1 MNDKNTDPTD
11 SQKKIE
17 TVKEIFNNITPYY
30 DRMNRIMSC
39 RRDVHWRKFL
49 VSQLPKDAHKIVDVA
64 TGTGDV
70 AIEIA
75 KRRPEVEVTGLDF
88 VQRMLDIGLEKIIRK
103 NLQDRIKLIN
113 GDAMDLPFEDGSF
126 DAATIAFG
134 MRNIPDRRGA
144 IKEMIRVVRPGGK
157 VLVLEMTFPRNLG
170 MRKFFDWYLNRVIP
184 LLGSAITGNPS
195 AYKYLS
201 DSIHNF
207 IHPDELKKIFEDVGL
222 KDVQAF
228 PLTLGITYLHEGVVG
243 E

>member
-1 MNDKNTDPTD
+1 MNDKNTDPAD

-17 TVKEIFNNITPYY
+17 TVKEIFNNITPHY

-49 VSQLPKDAHKIVDVA
+49 VSRLPKDSCKILDVA

-75 KRRPEVEVTGLDF
+75 RRMPNVEVVGLDF
-88 VQRMLDIGLEKIIRK
+88 VQRMLDIGLEKIIRRG
-103 NLQDRIKLIN
+103 LQDRIKLVN
-113 GDAMDLPFEDGSF
+113 GDAMNLPFEDNSF

-144 IKEMIRVVRPGGK
+144 IKEMMRVVKPGGK
-157 VLVLEMTFPRNLG
+157 VLVLEMTFPRNLK
-170 MRKFFDWYLNRVIP
+170 MRKFFDLYLNRVIP
-184 LLGSAITGNPS
+184 LLGSAVTGNIS

-222 KDVQAF
+222 RDVYAF
-228 PLTLGITYLHEGVVG
+228 PLTLGITYLHEGVV